1 MSIKADYHLHSSHSG
16 DSEAP
21 MEEVIQRAIALGL
34 DRICFTEHMDMNFPV
49 SEGTPKDYFLLDTP
63 AYRDELFPLR
73 EKYDGQIKVC
83 FGVELG
89 TSLDLIGELNS
100 YVNQYPFDFVLASS
114 HLANGK
120 DPYQASYFAGRSD
133 HEAYL
138 EYFTAIR
145 DNLMKFAD
153 FEVYAHLDYVVRRGR
168 ERYYDYAEYADIF
181 EDILTTL
188 VNNGKGLEVNTASLR
203 YDMRETNPCLA
214 VVRRYRE
221 LGGEIITV
229 GSDAH
234 FARDVAYR
242 FDYAAEVLEAC
253 GYKYYTVFAG
263 RKPEFVRL

>member
-1 MSIKADYHLHSSHSG
+1 MPITADYHLHSSFSG

-21 MEEVIQRAIALGL
+21 MEDVIQRGIALGF
-34 DRICFTEHMDMNFPV
+34 DRLCFTEHMDMNFPV
-49 SEGTPKDYFLLDTP
+49 SEGTPKDYFLLDTE
-63 AYRDELFPLR
+63 AYREELFALR
-73 EKYDGQIKVC
+73 EKYAGKIKIF

-89 TSLDLIGELNS
+89 TSLDLLPELNS

-120 DPYQASYFAGRSD
+120 DPYLASYFAGRSD

-168 ERYYDYAEYADIF
+168 ERSYDYAEYADIF
-181 EDILTTL
+181 EDILTIL
-188 VNNGKGLEVNTASLR
+188 VNNGKGLELNTASLR
-203 YDMRETNPCLA
+203 YDMKETNPCLA
-214 VVRRYRE
+214 VVKRYRE
-221 LGGEIITV
+221 LGGKIITV

-234 FARDVAYR
+234 CAKDVAYR
-242 FDYAAEVLEAC
+242 FDHATEVLKAC
-253 GYKYYTVFAG
+253 GFKYYTVFAG
-263 RKPEFVRL
+263 RKAEFVRL